1 MIKRQMIADIA
12 KGESGKMSNKKLV
25 AFFVAVVIVVMTLPM
40 IPEKAFGD
48 TYTVTLIWEHQ
59 WVFVED
65 PDHRY
70 SGYYDVEYDDGGNP
84 FYRYGD
90 EITYV
95 GRESVRT
102 ELGDYNPVQI
112 IIYDDDFYLTGNEF
126 KEANKD
132 MRYFSYEVTGWSTEP
147 DGEVLIESNQPFWQV
162 PRLLRDGLT
171 LYPVVWHQLPNITY
185 HNTYTGEKYESR
197 GGYIEAA
204 VSEFYERPYHYQAGW
219 AEEPGGALK
228 YQYGDDV
235 TKSGHMDLYSVW
247 EQSRISNIPP
257 VNRFLEHY
265 DNHFMFGGRYWRKI
279 GAGNDKALL
288 IYDGSMELGGFEP
301 NGTTTDLYL
310 RVKDFCTDWYNGFSG
325 AEQAAVCS
333 TYKGET
339 VHKSVQFPPLQGE
352 KLFLLSMPEAWT
364 YFSDNNDRKFSGLHT
379 NRWFL
384 RNGED
389 RLRPEVNE
397 DNCSFEIVDAD
408 GTWSNVPVKFLF
420 WVYAEDYG
428 LIFAAGE
435 RPAFVLDLTKVL
447 FTSPSSGSKSF
458 TPTDGSSFG
467 EFSGNYDRYQQKMT
481 LLDETYKDFAAQ
493 VNGSD
498 RAAVTPGGTLEVSYA
513 NAVTDTENES
523 NRYISAMLCDRDG
536 EVIGYASM
544 KPSASSGTW
553 ELKMPQN
560 LNVSDAVYTLKVFNE
575 QQNGDGCSDYASP
588 FSVISLTVF
597 PAGSG
602 TENDPWQI
610 GPGLQLN
617 TMPAGWYEV
626 TGSMTLRGRIA
637 VIGTV
642 HLNLGAGTVLT
653 AAQGINVASENSLII
668 DGNGTLNATAPTG
681 AANQDKWGYAGIGG
695 GIGESCGTVT
705 INGGIV
711 NATGSVWGAGIG
723 GGKGGG
729 NGGNI
734 TINGGTVTA
743 QCYDP
748 DDPDVGLAAGI
759 GGGDLGDGG
768 TILITGGTVYARGN
782 RGSAGI
788 GGGGYSSGGTITI
801 TGGHVTAIGASYP
814 NGRSGAGIGAGRV
827 RNNATSGDSGN
838 ITITGGT
845 VIAVGGN
852 NAQAIGISNEVAAND
867 SGSLTIGAGLMVKAG
882 DSESTAVISIGDLV
896 SACRNTWAMI
906 GSNLPFGVPDF
917 TLPDNITTVEEEA
930 FMGAVMSVVF
940 VPATCTSIGP
950 RAFKDCS
957 ALTQIRIPAG
967 CAIGA
972 DAFDGCTQVF
982 VYSTAGSPA
991 ETYCQGHE
999 NCVFVEE

>member
-1 MIKRQMIADIA
+1 M
-12 KGESGKMSNKKLV
+12 
-25 AFFVAVVIVVMTLPM
+25 
-40 IPEKAFGD
+40 
-48 TYTVTLIWEHQ
+48 
-59 WVFVED
+59 
-65 PDHRY
+65 
-70 SGYYDVEYDDGGNP
+70 
-84 FYRYGD
+84 
-90 EITYV
+90 
-95 GRESVRT
+95 
-102 ELGDYNPVQI
+102 
-112 IIYDDDFYLTGNEF
+112 
-126 KEANKD
+126 
-132 MRYFSYEVTGWSTEP
+132 
-147 DGEVLIESNQPFWQV
+147 
-162 PRLLRDGLT
+162 
-171 LYPVVWHQLPNITY
+171 
-185 HNTYTGEKYESR
+185 
-197 GGYIEAA
+197 
-204 VSEFYERPYHYQAGW
+204 
-219 AEEPGGALK
+219 
-228 YQYGDDV
+228 
-235 TKSGHMDLYSVW
+235 
-247 EQSRISNIPP
+247 
-257 VNRFLEHY
+257 
-265 DNHFMFGGRYWRKI
+265 
-279 GAGNDKALL
+279 
-288 IYDGSMELGGFEP
+288 
-301 NGTTTDLYL
+301 
-310 RVKDFCTDWYNGFSG
+310 
-325 AEQAAVCS
+325 
-333 TYKGET
+333 
-339 VHKSVQFPPLQGE
+339 
-352 KLFLLSMPEAWT
+352 
-364 YFSDNNDRKFSGLHT
+364 
-379 NRWFL
+379 
-384 RNGED
+384 
-389 RLRPEVNE
+389 
-397 DNCSFEIVDAD
+397 
-408 GTWSNVPVKFLF
+408 
-420 WVYAEDYG
+420 
-428 LIFAAGE
+428 
-435 RPAFVLDLTKVL
+435 DLTKVL

-695 GIGESCGTVT
+695 G
-705 INGGIV
+705 
-711 NATGSVWGAGIG
+711 
-723 GGKGGG
+723 
-729 NGGNI
+729 
-734 TINGGTVTA
+734 
-743 QCYDP
+743 
-748 DDPDVGLAAGI
+748 
-759 GGGDLGDGG
+759 
-768 TILITGGTVYARGN
+768 
-782 RGSAGI
+782 
-788 GGGGYSSGGTITI
+788 GYSSGGTITI